1 MTLSVMTPSNR
12 TALCTA
18 KISALSLAM
27 LLMQSNTTLA
37 APNPLLQIIENT
49 ANASYVVNNGTN
61 FNLNSTSNQV
71 SVQSSAFPQYGISLT
86 SPPRKTISP
95 GNSVSWKNV

>member
-1 MTLSVMTPSNR
+1 MTAHLMTSFKYMP
-12 TALCTA
+12 LGTA
-18 KISALSLAM
+18 KVSALTLAM
-27 LLMQSNTTLA
+27 FLMQSNTTLA

-71 SVQSSAFPQYGISLT
+71 SVQ
-86 SPPRKTISP
+86 
-95 GNSVSWKNV
+95 